1 MSKIRIIPLD
11 PDKVIRC
18 LKKLGY
24 WEARQKGSHK
34 IFKNVYGKIIVI
46 PYHKGEKLRRGL
58 ISKIIKQLGVSVEEF
73 YELIRDP

>member
-1 MSKIRIIPLD
+1 M
-11 PDKVIRC
+11 
-18 LKKLGY
+18 
-24 WEARQKGSHK
+24 
-34 IFKNVYGKIIVI
+34 YGKIIVI